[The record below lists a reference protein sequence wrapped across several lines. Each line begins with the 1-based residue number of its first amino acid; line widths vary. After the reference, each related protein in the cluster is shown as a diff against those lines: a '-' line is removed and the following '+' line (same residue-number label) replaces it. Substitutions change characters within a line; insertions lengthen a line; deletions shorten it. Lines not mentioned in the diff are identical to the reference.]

1 MSFAEFQQRFL
12 LQFETL
18 PERLSGHIGL
28 SLAALTA
35 GILISIPLGIAVYKR
50 PRVESV
56 VMTLASIIQTIPSL
70 ALLALMVF
78 AFQTIGW
85 LPALIA
91 LILYSILPMLR
102 NTVTGIQGVDP
113 ACTEAA
119 AGIGMNP
126 WQTLFS
132 VQLPL
137 ALPTIVSG
145 IRTASVWVVG
155 AATLAQ
161 PVGATSLGNYIF
173 VGLQT
178 WNLVAI
184 LFGCLFSALLALAFD
199 WLLHG
204 LEIAA
209 ARRSLR
215 LALVIGGLI
224 AALALSPLM
233 LNWFDRSGG
242 QLARA
247 AGSGGRAAEV
257 EFDTPLVIASKNFS
271 ESYILMELISRRLA
285 AAGLPVETK
294 DGMGSTVVF
303 RALGTGEVDCY
314 VDYTGTIWANQM
326 KQVEVTSPAEIL
338 VDVATYLKQ
347 QFNVISLGPLGFSND
362 YVFAMRPQDAQRLKI
377 RDLNDLAQ
385 QSDQLRFGA
394 DIEFFGRQDW
404 LSVRDAYGLTIEESR
419 RRTME
424 PTLMYQGLDNG
435 SFDVIVA
442 FRTDGRTLKLTVLDD
457 PLRALP
463 PYDGI
468 LMVSR
473 RMARN
478 RKAMAALRPLIEA
491 IDSATMSEANAMVD
505 VDGKTVDEATDWLE
519 SQLAAVRP

>member
-1 MSFAEFQQRFL
+1 MGFAEFLNRFM

-28 SLAALTA
+28 SLTALTA
-35 GILISIPLGIAVYKR
+35 GILISIPLGIAVYQR
-50 PRVESV
+50 PRIESV
-56 VMTLASIIQTIPSL
+56 VMTAASIIQTIPSL

-85 LPALIA
+85 IPALVA

-126 WQTLFS
+126 WQTLFR

-215 LALVIGGLI
+215 LAITMGVLI
-224 AALALSPLM
+224 AGLALVPL
-233 LNWFDRSGG
+233 LLSVLDRGG
-242 QLARA
+242 QRISAVGGA
-247 AGSGGRAAEV
+247 AGAAET

-271 ESYILMELISRRLA
+271 ESYILMELIRRRLTG
-285 AAGLPVETK
+285 AGLPVDTK

-326 KQVEVTSPAEIL
+326 KQVKVTSPAEIL
-338 VDVATYLKQ
+338 VDVASYLKQ
-347 QFNVISLGPLGFSND
+347 EFNVISLGPLGFSND
-362 YVFAMRPQDAQRLKI
+362 YVFAMRPEDAKRLGI
-377 RDLNDLAQ
+377 GDLNDLAEH
-385 QSDQLRFGA
+385 SGQLRFGA

-404 LSVRDAYGLTIEESR
+404 TSVRDAYGLEIDESR

-424 PTLMYQGLDNG
+424 PTLMYQGMENG
-435 SFDVIVA
+435 NFDVIVA
-442 FRTDGRTLKLTVLDD
+442 FRTDGRTLKLAVLED
-457 PLRALP
+457 PLTALP

-491 IDSATMSEANAMVD
+491 IDSAMMSQANAMVD
-505 VDGKTVDEATDWLE
+505 VDGQTVAEATDWLE
-519 SQLAAVRP
+519 SQIASRRQ